1 MLEPD
6 YPHQSELDELQKLD
20 PEKIN
25 MMESETD
32 KPTLQEPLSEHGVL
46 KTSEPDTLKLD
57 IPSESD
63 TSQPNQY
70 LNLKHKQWKLQSIQA
85 AITVQ
90 NTTTMEKGTTPG
102 KEATSEKE
110 ASTEKCD

>member
-32 KPTLQEPLSEHGVL
+32 KPTL
-46 KTSEPDTLKLD
+46 
-57 IPSESD
+57 
-63 TSQPNQY
+63 
-70 LNLKHKQWKLQSIQA
+70 
-85 AITVQ
+85 
-90 NTTTMEKGTTPG
+90 
-102 KEATSEKE
+102 
-110 ASTEKCD
+110 